1 MIYCLNNQPLSS
13 VITFSCF
20 STMAR
25 GYGILYLQLI
35 KMKRLK
41 YSCKKT
47 LFKGCLN
54 NTTFFF
60 FVFAD
65 KDCRAIVDVAFVID
79 SSGSIGPANWERMKQ
94 FLKAVVSKLDISPT
108 ATRIAVIAYST
119 EPEVVM
125 LFSDRQSTED
135 VNRAFDSMRW
145 QRGFTFTD
153 RALKLADSDLFQ
165 TANGMRPSVPK
176 VKGKL
181 SFSCQSRL
189 GRKYSA
195 APAGPCHGVCC
206 LQYKSNTSYELKV
219 PKTKCKTFGDRAF
232 DRAGPSLWNTQARKT
247 FFYIAWHLLIEQI
260 LLR

>member
-1 MIYCLNNQPLSS
+1 
-13 VITFSCF
+13 
-20 STMAR
+20 
-25 GYGILYLQLI
+25 
-35 KMKRLK
+35 
-41 YSCKKT
+41 
-47 LFKGCLN
+47 
-54 NTTFFF
+54 
-60 FVFAD
+60 
-65 KDCRAIVDVAFVID
+65 
-79 SSGSIGPANWERMKQ
+79 MKQ
-94 FLKAVVSKLDISPT
+94 FLKAVVSKLDISPS

-119 EPEVVM
+119 DPEVVM
-125 LFSDRQSTED
+125 IFSNRQSTED

-189 GRKYSA
+189 RRKYSA
-195 APAGPCHGVCC
+195 APAGPCLSEDASKFHGVCC

-232 DRAGPSLWNTQARKT
+232 HRAGPSLWNTQARKT
-247 FFYIAWHLLIEQI
+247 FFYFAWDLLIEPI
-260 LLR
+260 LVRWLRWFIFMFSS

>member
-153 RALKLADSDLFQ
+153 RALKLVDSDLFQ